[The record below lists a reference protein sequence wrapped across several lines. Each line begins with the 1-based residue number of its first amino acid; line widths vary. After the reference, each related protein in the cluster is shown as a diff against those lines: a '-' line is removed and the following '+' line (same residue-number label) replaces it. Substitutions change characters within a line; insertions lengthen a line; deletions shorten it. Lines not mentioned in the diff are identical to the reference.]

1 MCIKVVQLK
10 RLRLRRFTLVVAVC
24 SAIIVILMI
33 ATANTGI
40 RVRYA
45 DLNPSELTNA
55 DGRIVLHVSV
65 PIKRVTPEQVS
76 LTPAVS
82 VSVTTSGN
90 TIVITPNERLRYQ
103 TDYHVRI
110 HNVASQYGRQRSDI
124 EYHFSTP
131 AAKLYYLHRQYSGG
145 DESKANDQIIAATMQ
160 SEKTEVLFAAP
171 RILEFVAVRDEL
183 VVNTYRDSVSQL
195 QRVSLSNKRTQAMP
209 VAKPQLAA
217 KLQSLGDGRRVGYIT
232 GEHSDTKGGQLQLLD
247 VTNGSSRVV
256 KNVGAVT
263 DWRASPD
270 GRVIAVVTVK
280 GDLLLIDT
288 AGKKQPRPLG
298 SASELGDFSSDGR
311 MLSFLGS
318 AGGFVTYDLERNER
332 RAIFSDSSQTNSYV
346 VRLKLLG
353 KSTRLMQSMFIA
365 DRKPGSEVT
374 YNDGR
379 SAARLYRPDSAHDIT
394 GLSASLNG
402 QYIAVET
409 APQQNSSFDN
419 YPVNGRNV
427 STRTVLIDQNGTV
440 MRTIDGCDVVW
451 K

>member
-1 MCIKVVQLK
+1 MCIKAQLQQ
-10 RLRLRRFTLVVAVC
+10 LRLHRFTLVAAVC
-24 SAIIVILMI
+24 SAIIVILTI
-33 ATANTGI
+33 ATASTGV

-45 DLNPSELTNA
+45 DLNPAELTNA
-55 DGRIVLHVSV
+55 NGRIVLHTSV
-65 PIKRVTPEQVS
+65 PIKRVAPEQVS

-103 TDYHVRI
+103 TEYHVRVRDI
-110 HNVASQYGRQRSDI
+110 AGQYGRHHSNI

-145 DESKANDQIIAATMQ
+145 DENKANDQIIATTMR
-160 SEKTEVLFAAP
+160 SEKTEVLFEAP

-183 VVNTYRDSVSQL
+183 VVNTYRDGVSQL
-195 QRVSLSNKRTQAMP
+195 QRVSLSNKRTQAVP

-318 AGGFVTYDLERNER
+318 AGGFVAYNLERNER
-332 RAIFSDSSQTNSYV
+332 RAIFSDSTQANSYI

-353 KSTRLMQSMFIA
+353 KNTRLMQSMFIA

-419 YPVNGRNV
+419 YPVNGHNV

>member
-1 MCIKVVQLK
+1 M
-10 RLRLRRFTLVVAVC
+10 
-24 SAIIVILMI
+24 
-33 ATANTGI
+33 
-40 RVRYA
+40 RVRDIA
-45 DLNPSELTNA
+45 
-55 DGRIVLHVSV
+55 G
-65 PIKRVTPEQVS
+65 
-76 LTPAVS
+76 
-82 VSVTTSGN
+82 
-90 TIVITPNERLRYQ
+90 
-103 TDYHVRI
+103 
-110 HNVASQYGRQRSDI
+110 QYGRHHSNI

-131 AAKLYYLHRQYSGG
+131 PAKLYYLQRQYSGG
-145 DESKANDQIIAATMQ
+145 ESKANDQIIATTMQ
-160 SEKTEVLFAAP
+160 SNNTEVIFAAP

-183 VVNTYRDSVSQL
+183 VVNTYRDGVSQL
-195 QRVSLSNKRTQAMP
+195 QRVSLSNKRTQAVP

-247 VTNGSSRVV
+247 VTNGSSRVIES
-256 KNVGAVT
+256 VGAVT

-270 GRVIAVVTVK
+270 GRLAAVITVK

-318 AGGFVTYDLERNER
+318 AGGFVAYDLERNER
-332 RAIFSDSSQTNSYV
+332 RAIFSDSTQANSYI

-353 KSTRLMQSMFIA
+353 KNTRLMQSMFIA

-379 SAARLYRPDSAHDIT
+379 SVARLYRPDGAHDIT

-402 QYIAVET
+402 QYIAVEA

-419 YPVNGRNV
+419 YPVDGRNM

>member
-1 MCIKVVQLK
+1 MCIKVQLN
-10 RLRLRRFTLVVAVC
+10 RLCLRRFTLVAAVC
-24 SAIIVILMI
+24 SAIIVILTI
-33 ATANTGI
+33 ATANAGV

-45 DLNPSELTNA
+45 DLNPSKLTNA
-55 DGRIVLHVSV
+55 DGQIVLHMSV

-103 TDYHVRI
+103 TEYHVRVRDI
-110 HNVASQYGRQRSDI
+110 AGQYGRHHSNI

-131 AAKLYYLHRQYSGG
+131 PAKLYYLQRQYSGG
-145 DESKANDQIIAATMQ
+145 ESKANDQIIATTMQ
-160 SEKTEVLFAAP
+160 SNNTEVIFAAP

-183 VVNTYRDSVSQL
+183 VVNTYRDGVSQL
-195 QRVSLSNKRTQAMP
+195 QRVSLSNKRTQAVP

-247 VTNGSSRVV
+247 VTNGSSRVIES
-256 KNVGAVT
+256 VGAVT

-270 GRVIAVVTVK
+270 GRLAVVITVK

-311 MLSFLGS
+311 ILSFLGS
-318 AGGFVTYDLERNER
+318 AGGFIAYDLERNER
-332 RAIFSDSSQTNSYV
+332 RAIFSDSTQANSYI

-353 KSTRLMQSMFIA
+353 KNARLMQSMFIA

-379 SAARLYRPDSAHDIT
+379 SVARLYRPDGAHDIT
-394 GLSASLNG
+394 GLSASPNS
-402 QYIAVET
+402 QYTAVET

-419 YPVNGRNV
+419 YPVNGRNM
-427 STRTVLIDQNGTV
+427 STRTILIDQSGIV
-440 MRTIDGCDVVW
+440 MRTIDGCNVVW

>member
-1 MCIKVVQLK
+1 MCIKVQLN
-10 RLRLRRFTLVVAVC
+10 RLCLRRFTLVAAVC
-24 SAIIVILMI
+24 SAIIVILTI
-33 ATANTGI
+33 ATANAGV

-55 DGRIVLHVSV
+55 DGQIVLHMSV

-103 TDYHVRI
+103 TEYHVRVRDI
-110 HNVASQYGRQRSDI
+110 AGQYGRHHSNI

-131 AAKLYYLHRQYSGG
+131 PAKLYYLHRQYSGG
-145 DESKANDQIIAATMQ
+145 DENKANDQIIAATMQ

-195 QRVSLSNKRTQAMP
+195 QRVSLSNKRTQAVP

-270 GRVIAVVTVK
+270 GRLAAVVTVK

-353 KSTRLMQSMFIA
+353 KNTRLMQSMFIA

-419 YPVNGRNV
+419 YPVNGHNV

>member
-1 MCIKVVQLK
+1 
-10 RLRLRRFTLVVAVC
+10 
-24 SAIIVILMI
+24 MI

-318 AGGFVTYDLERNER
+318 AGGFMIYDLEKNER
-332 RAIFSDSSQTNSYV
+332 RAVFSDSVHANSYI

-353 KSTRLMQSMFIA
+353 KNTRLMQSMFIA

-379 SAARLYRPDSAHDIT
+379 SVARLYRPDGAHDIT
-394 GLSASLNG
+394 GLSASPNS
-402 QYIAVET
+402 QYTAVEI
-409 APQQNSSFDN
+409 ASQQNSSFDS
-419 YPVNGRNV
+419 YPVNGRNM
-427 STRTVLIDQNGTV
+427 STRTALIDQNGTIV
-440 MRTIDGCDVVW
+440 RTIDGCDIVW

>member
-247 VTNGSSRVV
+247 VASGSSRAIE
-256 KNVGAVT
+256 NVGAVT

-270 GRVIAVVTVK
+270 GRVVAVVTVK

-353 KSTRLMQSMFIA
+353 KNTRLMQSMFIA

>member
-1 MCIKVVQLK
+1 MCIKVQLN
-10 RLRLRRFTLVVAVC
+10 RLRLRRFTLVAAVC
-24 SAIIVILMI
+24 SAIIVILTI
-33 ATANTGI
+33 ATANAGV

-55 DGRIVLHVSV
+55 DGQIVLHMSV

-103 TDYHVRI
+103 TEYYVRVRDI
-110 HNVASQYGRQRSDI
+110 AGQYGRHHSNI

-131 AAKLYYLHRQYSGG
+131 PAKLYYLQRQYSGG
-145 DESKANDQIIAATMQ
+145 ESKANDQIIATTMQ
-160 SEKTEVLFAAP
+160 SNNTEVIFAAP

-183 VVNTYRDSVSQL
+183 VVNTYRDGVSQL
-195 QRVSLSNKRTQAMP
+195 QRVSLSNKRTQAVP

-247 VTNGSSRVV
+247 VTNGSSRVIES
-256 KNVGAVT
+256 VGAVT

-270 GRVIAVVTVK
+270 GRLAVVITVK

-311 MLSFLGS
+311 ILSFLGS
-318 AGGFVTYDLERNER
+318 AGGFIAYDLERNER
-332 RAIFSDSSQTNSYV
+332 RAIFSDSTQANSYI

-353 KSTRLMQSMFIA
+353 KNARLMQSMFIA

-379 SAARLYRPDSAHDIT
+379 SVARLYRPDGAHDIT
-394 GLSASLNG
+394 GLSASPNS
-402 QYIAVET
+402 QYTAVET

-419 YPVNGRNV
+419 YPVNGRNM
-427 STRTVLIDQNGTV
+427 STRTILIDQSGIV
-440 MRTIDGCDVVW
+440 MRTIDGCNVVW

>member
-1 MCIKVVQLK
+1 MCIKVQLN
-10 RLRLRRFTLVVAVC
+10 RLRLRRFTLVAAVC
-24 SAIIVILMI
+24 SAIIVILTI
-33 ATANTGI
+33 ATANTGV

-55 DGRIVLHVSV
+55 NGRIVLHASV
-65 PIKRVTPEQVS
+65 PIKRVTPEQIS

-103 TDYHVRI
+103 TEYHVRVRDI
-110 HNVASQYGRQRSDI
+110 AGQYGRHHSNI

-131 AAKLYYLHRQYSGG
+131 PAKLYYLQRQYSGG
-145 DESKANDQIIAATMQ
+145 ESKANDQIIATTMQ
-160 SEKTEVLFAAP
+160 SDNTEVIFAAP

-183 VVNTYRDSVSQL
+183 VVNTYRDGVSQL
-195 QRVSLSNKRTQAMP
+195 QRVSLSNKRTQAVP

-247 VTNGSSRVV
+247 VANGSLRVIEG
-256 KNVGAVT
+256 VGAVT

-270 GRVIAVVTVK
+270 GRLAAVITVK

-298 SASELGDFSSDGR
+298 SASELGDFSNDGR

-318 AGGFVTYDLERNER
+318 AGGFVAYDLERNER
-332 RAIFSDSSQTNSYV
+332 RAIFSDSTQANSYI

-353 KSTRLMQSMFIA
+353 KNTRLMQSMFIA

-379 SAARLYRPDSAHDIT
+379 STARLYRPDGAHDIT

-419 YPVNGRNV
+419 YPVNGRNM

>member
-1 MCIKVVQLK
+1 MCIKAQLN
-10 RLRLRRFTLVVAVC
+10 RLRLHRFTLVTAVC
-24 SAIIVILMI
+24 SAIVVILTI
-33 ATANTGI
+33 ATASTGV

-45 DLNPSELTNA
+45 DLNPAELTNA
-55 DGRIVLHVSV
+55 NGRIVLHTSV
-65 PIKRVTPEQVS
+65 PIKRVAPGQVS
-76 LTPAVS
+76 LTPAAS

-103 TDYHVRI
+103 TEYHVRVRDI
-110 HNVASQYGRQRSDI
+110 AGQYGRHHSNI

-131 AAKLYYLHRQYSGG
+131 PAKLYYLQRQYSGG
-145 DESKANDQIIAATMQ
+145 ESKANDQIIATTMQ
-160 SEKTEVLFAAP
+160 SNNTEVIFAAP

-183 VVNTYRDSVSQL
+183 VVNTYRDGVSQL
-195 QRVSLSNKRTQAMP
+195 QRVSLSNKRTQAVP

-247 VTNGSSRVV
+247 VTNGSSRVIES
-256 KNVGAVT
+256 VGAVT

-270 GRVIAVVTVK
+270 GRLAVVITVK

-311 MLSFLGS
+311 ILSFLGS
-318 AGGFVTYDLERNER
+318 AGGFIAYDLERNER
-332 RAIFSDSSQTNSYV
+332 RAIFSDSTQANSYI

-353 KSTRLMQSMFIA
+353 KNARLMQSMFIA

-379 SAARLYRPDSAHDIT
+379 SVARLYRPDGAHDIT
-394 GLSASLNG
+394 GLSASPNS
-402 QYIAVET
+402 QYTAVET

-419 YPVNGRNV
+419 YPVNGRNM
-427 STRTVLIDQNGTV
+427 STRTILIDQSGIV
-440 MRTIDGCDVVW
+440 MRTIDGCNVVW

>member
-1 MCIKVVQLK
+1 MCIKVQLN
-10 RLRLRRFTLVVAVC
+10 RLRLRRFTLVAAVC
-24 SAIIVILMI
+24 SAIIVILTI
-33 ATANTGI
+33 ATANTGV

-45 DLNPSELTNA
+45 DLNLAELTNA
-55 DGRIVLHVSV
+55 NGRIVLHTSV
-65 PIKRVTPEQVS
+65 PIKRVAPEQVS

-82 VSVTTSGN
+82 ISVTTNGN
-90 TIVITPNERLRYQ
+90 TIIITPNERLRYQ

-110 HNVASQYGRQRSDI
+110 HNVESQYGRQRSNI

-131 AAKLYYLHRQYSGG
+131 PAKLYYLQRQYSGG
-145 DESKANDQIIAATMQ
+145 DESKANDQIIATTMQ
-160 SEKTEVLFAAP
+160 SNNTEVIFAAP

-195 QRVSLSNKRTQAMP
+195 QRVSLSNKRTQAVP

-318 AGGFVTYDLERNER
+318 AGGFVAYDLERNER
-332 RAIFSDSSQTNSYV
+332 RAIFSDSTQANSYI

-353 KSTRLMQSMFIA
+353 KNVRLMQSMFIA

-379 SAARLYRPDSAHDIT
+379 SVARLYRPDGAHDIT

-419 YPVNGRNV
+419 YPVNGRNM

>member
-1 MCIKVVQLK
+1 MCIKVQLK
-10 RLRLRRFTLVVAVC
+10 RLCLRRFTLVAAVC
-24 SAIIVILMI
+24 SAIIVILTI
-33 ATANTGI
+33 ATANAGV

-55 DGRIVLHVSV
+55 NGRIVLHVSV

-76 LTPAVS
+76 LAPAVS
-82 VSVTTSGN
+82 VLVTTSGN

-103 TDYHVRI
+103 TEYHVRVRDI
-110 HNVASQYGRQRSDI
+110 AGQYGRHHSNI

-131 AAKLYYLHRQYSGG
+131 PAKLYYLQRQYSGG
-145 DESKANDQIIAATMQ
+145 ESKANDQIIATTMQ
-160 SEKTEVLFAAP
+160 SNKTEVLFAAP

-183 VVNTYRDSVSQL
+183 VVNTYHDGVSQL
-195 QRVSLSNKRTQAMP
+195 QRVSLSNKRTQAVP
-209 VAKPQLAA
+209 IAKPQLAA

-247 VTNGSSRVV
+247 VANGSLRVIEG
-256 KNVGAVT
+256 VGAVT

-270 GRVIAVVTVK
+270 GRLAAVITAK
-280 GDLLLIDT
+280 SDLLLIDT
-288 AGKKQPRPLG
+288 VGKKQPRPLG

-318 AGGFVTYDLERNER
+318 AGGFVAYNLERNER
-332 RAIFSDSSQTNSYV
+332 RAIFSDSTQANSYI

-353 KSTRLMQSMFIA
+353 KNVRLMQSMSIA
-365 DRKPGSEVT
+365 DRKLGSEVT

-379 SAARLYRPDSAHDIT
+379 SITRLYRPDGAHDIT
-394 GLSASLNG
+394 GLSASPNS
-402 QYIAVET
+402 QYTAVET

-419 YPVNGRNV
+419 YPVNGHNV

>member
-1 MCIKVVQLK
+1 MCIKVQLN
-10 RLRLRRFTLVVAVC
+10 RLCLRRFTLVAAVC
-24 SAIIVILMI
+24 SAIIVILTI
-33 ATANTGI
+33 ATANAGV

-55 DGRIVLHVSV
+55 DGQIVLHMSV

-103 TDYHVRI
+103 TEYHVRVRDI
-110 HNVASQYGRQRSDI
+110 AGQYGRQSSNI

-131 AAKLYYLHRQYSGG
+131 PAKLYYLQRQYSGG
-145 DESKANDQIIAATMQ
+145 DESKANDQIIATTMQ
-160 SEKTEVLFAAP
+160 SNNTEVIFAAP

-195 QRVSLSNKRTQAMP
+195 QRVSLSNKRTQAVP
-209 VAKPQLAA
+209 VAEPQLAA

-270 GRVIAVVTVK
+270 GRVIAAVTVK

-318 AGGFVTYDLERNER
+318 AGGFVAYDLERNEC
-332 RAIFSDSSQTNSYV
+332 RAIFSDSTQANSYI

-353 KSTRLMQSMFIA
+353 KNTRLMQSMFTA

-379 SAARLYRPDSAHDIT
+379 SVARLYRPDGAHDIT

-419 YPVNGRNV
+419 YPVNGRNM

>member
-1 MCIKVVQLK
+1 MCIKVQLN
-10 RLRLRRFTLVVAVC
+10 RLRLHRFTLVAAIC
-24 SAIIVILMI
+24 SAIIVILTI
-33 ATANTGI
+33 VTANAGV

-45 DLNPSELTNA
+45 NLNLSELTNA
-55 DGRIVLHVSV
+55 DGRIVLHMSV
-65 PIKRVTPEQVS
+65 PVKRVTPEQVS

-103 TDYHVRI
+103 TEYHVRVRDI
-110 HNVASQYGRQRSDI
+110 AGQYGRQSSNI

-131 AAKLYYLHRQYSGG
+131 PAKLYYLQRQYSGG
-145 DESKANDQIIAATMQ
+145 DESKADDQIIATTMQ
-160 SEKTEVLFAAP
+160 SNKTEVLFAAP

-183 VVNTYRDSVSQL
+183 VINTYRDGVSQL
-195 QRVSLSNKRTQAMP
+195 QRVSLSNKRTQAVP

-256 KNVGAVT
+256 KDVGAVT

-270 GRVIAVVTVK
+270 GRLAVVITVK

-311 MLSFLGS
+311 ILSFLGS
-318 AGGFVTYDLERNER
+318 AGGFIAYDLERNER
-332 RAIFSDSSQTNSYV
+332 RAIFSDSTQANSYI

-353 KSTRLMQSMFIA
+353 KNVRLMQSMSIA
-365 DRKPGSEVT
+365 DRKPGNEVT
-374 YNDGR
+374 YNNGR
-379 SAARLYRPDSAHDIT
+379 SITRLYRPDSAHDIT
-394 GLSASLNG
+394 GLSASPNS
-402 QYIAVET
+402 QYAAVET
-409 APQQNSSFDN
+409 ASQQNSSFDN
-419 YPVNGRNV
+419 YPVNGRNM
-427 STRTVLIDQNGTV
+427 STRTVLIDRSGTTL
-440 MRTIDGCDVVW
+440 RTIDGCDVVW

>member
-1 MCIKVVQLK
+1 MCIKVQLK
-10 RLRLRRFTLVVAVC
+10 RLCLRRFTLVAAVC
-24 SAIIVILMI
+24 SAIIVILTI
-33 ATANTGI
+33 ATANAGV

-55 DGRIVLHVSV
+55 NGRIVLHVSV

-76 LTPAVS
+76 LAPAVS
-82 VSVTTSGN
+82 VLVTTSGN

-103 TDYHVRI
+103 TEYHVRVRDI
-110 HNVASQYGRQRSDI
+110 AGQYGRHHSNI

-131 AAKLYYLHRQYSGG
+131 PAKLYYLQRQYSGG
-145 DESKANDQIIAATMQ
+145 ESKANDQIIATTMQ
-160 SEKTEVLFAAP
+160 SNKTEVLFAAP

-183 VVNTYRDSVSQL
+183 VVNTYRDGVSQL
-195 QRVSLSNKRTQAMP
+195 QRVSLSNKRTQAVP
-209 VAKPQLAA
+209 IAKPQLAA

-247 VTNGSSRVV
+247 VANGSLRVIEG
-256 KNVGAVT
+256 VGAVT

-270 GRVIAVVTVK
+270 GRLAAVITAK
-280 GDLLLIDT
+280 SDLLLIDT
-288 AGKKQPRPLG
+288 VGKKQPRPLG

-318 AGGFVTYDLERNER
+318 AGGFVAYNLERNER
-332 RAIFSDSSQTNSYV
+332 RAIFSDSTQANSYI

-353 KSTRLMQSMFIA
+353 KNVRLMQSMSIA
-365 DRKPGSEVT
+365 DRKLGSEVT

-379 SAARLYRPDSAHDIT
+379 SITRLYRPDGAHDIT
-394 GLSASLNG
+394 GLSASPNS
-402 QYIAVET
+402 QYTAVET

-419 YPVNGRNV
+419 YPVNGRNM
-427 STRTVLIDQNGTV
+427 STRTILIDQNGTV

>member
-1 MCIKVVQLK
+1 MCIKVQLN
-10 RLRLRRFTLVVAVC
+10 RLRLRRFTLVAAVC
-24 SAIIVILMI
+24 SAIIVILTI
-33 ATANTGI
+33 ATANAGV

-55 DGRIVLHVSV
+55 DGQIVLHMSV

-103 TDYHVRI
+103 TEYHVRVRDI
-110 HNVASQYGRQRSDI
+110 AGQYGRHHSNI

-131 AAKLYYLHRQYSGG
+131 PAKLYYLQRQYSGG
-145 DESKANDQIIAATMQ
+145 ESKANDQIIATTMQ
-160 SEKTEVLFAAP
+160 SNNTEVIFAAP

-183 VVNTYRDSVSQL
+183 VVNTYRDGVSQL
-195 QRVSLSNKRTQAMP
+195 QRVSLSNKRTQAVP

-247 VTNGSSRVV
+247 VTNGSSRVIES
-256 KNVGAVT
+256 VGAVT

-270 GRVIAVVTVK
+270 GRLAVVITVK

-311 MLSFLGS
+311 ILSFLGS
-318 AGGFVTYDLERNER
+318 AGGFIAYDLERNER
-332 RAIFSDSSQTNSYV
+332 RAIFSDSTQANSYI

-353 KSTRLMQSMFIA
+353 KNARLMQSMFIA

-379 SAARLYRPDSAHDIT
+379 SVARLYRPDGAHDIT
-394 GLSASLNG
+394 GLSASPNS
-402 QYIAVET
+402 QYTAVET

-419 YPVNGRNV
+419 YPVNGRNM
-427 STRTVLIDQNGTV
+427 STRTILIDQSGIV
-440 MRTIDGCDVVW
+440 MRTIDGCNVVW

>member
-1 MCIKVVQLK
+1 MCIKVQLN
-10 RLRLRRFTLVVAVC
+10 RLCLRRFTLVAAVC
-24 SAIIVILMI
+24 SAIIVILTI
-33 ATANTGI
+33 ATANAGV

-55 DGRIVLHVSV
+55 DGQIVLHMSV

-103 TDYHVRI
+103 TEYHVRVRDI
-110 HNVASQYGRQRSDI
+110 AGQYGRQSSNI

-131 AAKLYYLHRQYSGG
+131 PTKLYYLQRQYSGG
-145 DESKANDQIIAATMQ
+145 DESKADDQIIATTMQ
-160 SEKTEVLFAAP
+160 SNKTEVLFAAP

-183 VVNTYRDSVSQL
+183 VINTYRDGVSQL
-195 QRVSLSNKRTQAMP
+195 QRVSLSNKRTQAVP

-232 GEHSDTKGGQLQLLD
+232 EEYSDTKGGQLQLLD

-256 KNVGAVT
+256 KDVGAVT

-270 GRVIAVVTVK
+270 GRLAAVITVK

-298 SASELGDFSSDGR
+298 SASELGDFSNDGR

-318 AGGFVTYDLERNER
+318 AGGFVAYDLERNER
-332 RAIFSDSSQTNSYV
+332 RAIFSDSTQANSYI

-353 KSTRLMQSMFIA
+353 KNTRLMQSMFIA

-379 SAARLYRPDSAHDIT
+379 STARLYRPDGAHDIT

-419 YPVNGRNV
+419 YPVNGRNM
-427 STRTVLIDQNGTV
+427 STRTALIDQNGTIV
-440 MRTIDGCDVVW
+440 RTIDGCDIVW

>member
-1 MCIKVVQLK
+1 MCIKVQLN
-10 RLRLRRFTLVVAVC
+10 RLRLRRFTLVAAVC
-24 SAIIVILMI
+24 SAIIVILTI
-33 ATANTGI
+33 ATANTGV

-55 DGRIVLHVSV
+55 NGRIVLHASV
-65 PIKRVTPEQVS
+65 PIKRVTPEQIS

-103 TDYHVRI
+103 TEYHVRVRDI
-110 HNVASQYGRQRSDI
+110 AGQYGRHHSNI

-131 AAKLYYLHRQYSGG
+131 PAKLYYLQRQYSGG
-145 DESKANDQIIAATMQ
+145 ESKANDQIIATTMQ
-160 SEKTEVLFAAP
+160 SDNTEVIFAAP

-183 VVNTYRDSVSQL
+183 VVNTYRDGVSQL
-195 QRVSLSNKRTQAMP
+195 QRVSLSNKRTQAVP

-247 VTNGSSRVV
+247 VANGSLRVIEG
-256 KNVGAVT
+256 VGAVT

-270 GRVIAVVTVK
+270 GRLAAVITVK

-298 SASELGDFSSDGR
+298 SASELGDFSNDGR

-318 AGGFVTYDLERNER
+318 AGGFVAYDLERN
-332 RAIFSDSSQTNSYV
+332 DSTQANSYI

-353 KSTRLMQSMFIA
+353 KNTRLMQSMFIA

-379 SAARLYRPDSAHDIT
+379 STARLYRPDGAHDIT

-419 YPVNGRNV
+419 YPVNGRNM

>member
-1 MCIKVVQLK
+1 MCIKVQLK
-10 RLRLRRFTLVVAVC
+10 RLRLRRFTLVAAVC
-24 SAIIVILMI
+24 SAIIIILTI
-33 ATANTGI
+33 ATANAGV

-55 DGRIVLHVSV
+55 NGRIVLHVSV

-90 TIVITPNERLRYQ
+90 TIVVTPNERLRYQ
-103 TDYHVRI
+103 TEYRVRVRDI
-110 HNVASQYGRQRSDI
+110 AGQYGRQRSNI

-145 DESKANDQIIAATMQ
+145 DENKANDQIIAATMQ

-183 VVNTYRDSVSQL
+183 VINTYRDGVSQL
-195 QRVSLSNKRTQAMP
+195 QRVSLSNKRTQAVP

-270 GRVIAVVTVK
+270 GRLAAVVTVK

-353 KSTRLMQSMFIA
+353 KNTRLMQSMFIA

-379 SAARLYRPDSAHDIT
+379 SAARLYRPDSAHGIT

-419 YPVNGRNV
+419 YPVNGHNV

>member
-1 MCIKVVQLK
+1 MCIKVQLN
-10 RLRLRRFTLVVAVC
+10 RLRLRRFTLVAAVC
-24 SAIIVILMI
+24 SAIIVILTI
-33 ATANTGI
+33 ATANTGV

-55 DGRIVLHVSV
+55 NGRIVLHVSV

-90 TIVITPNERLRYQ
+90 TIVVTPNERLRYQ
-103 TDYHVRI
+103 TEYRVRVRDI
-110 HNVASQYGRQRSDI
+110 AGQYGRQRSNI

-145 DESKANDQIIAATMQ
+145 DENKANDQIIATTMQ
-160 SEKTEVLFAAP
+160 SNKTEVLFAAP

-183 VVNTYRDSVSQL
+183 VVNTYHDGVSQL
-195 QRVSLSNKRTQAMP
+195 QRVSLSNKRTQAVP

-247 VTNGSSRVV
+247 VANGSLRVIEG
-256 KNVGAVT
+256 VGAVT

-270 GRVIAVVTVK
+270 GRLAAVITVK

-318 AGGFVTYDLERNER
+318 AGGFVAYDLERNER
-332 RAIFSDSSQTNSYV
+332 RAIFSDSTQANSYI

-353 KSTRLMQSMFIA
+353 KNTRLMQSMFIA

-379 SAARLYRPDSAHDIT
+379 SVARLYRPDGAHDIT

-402 QYIAVET
+402 QYIAVEA

-419 YPVNGRNV
+419 YPVDGRNM

>member
-1 MCIKVVQLK
+1 MCIKVQLN
-10 RLRLRRFTLVVAVC
+10 RLRLRRFTLVAAVC
-24 SAIIVILMI
+24 SAIIVILTI
-33 ATANTGI
+33 ATANTGV

-55 DGRIVLHVSV
+55 NGRIVLHVSV
-65 PIKRVTPEQVS
+65 PVKRVMPEQVS

-90 TIVITPNERLRYQ
+90 TIVVTPNERLRYQ
-103 TDYHVRI
+103 TEYRVRVRDI
-110 HNVASQYGRQRSDI
+110 AGQYGRQRSNI

-145 DESKANDQIIAATMQ
+145 DENKANDQIIATTMQ
-160 SEKTEVLFAAP
+160 SNNTEVIFAAP

-183 VVNTYRDSVSQL
+183 VVNTYRDGVSQL
-195 QRVSLSNKRTQAMP
+195 QRVSLSNKRTQAVP

-247 VTNGSSRVV
+247 VTNGSSRAIE
-256 KNVGAVT
+256 NVGAVT

-270 GRVIAVVTVK
+270 GRLAVVITVK

-311 MLSFLGS
+311 ILSFLGS
-318 AGGFVTYDLERNER
+318 AGGFIAYDLERNER
-332 RAIFSDSSQTNSYV
+332 RAIFSDSTQANSYI

-353 KSTRLMQSMFIA
+353 KNARLMQSMFIA

-379 SAARLYRPDSAHDIT
+379 SVARLYRPDGAHDIT
-394 GLSASLNG
+394 GLSASPNS
-402 QYIAVET
+402 QYTAVET

-419 YPVNGRNV
+419 YPVNGRNM
-427 STRTVLIDQNGTV
+427 STRTILIDQSGIV
-440 MRTIDGCDVVW
+440 MRTIDGCNVVW

>member
-1 MCIKVVQLK
+1 MCIKVQLN
-10 RLRLRRFTLVVAVC
+10 RLCLRRFTLVAAVC
-24 SAIIVILMI
+24 SAIIVIITI
-33 ATANTGI
+33 ATANAGV

-55 DGRIVLHVSV
+55 DGQIVLHMSV

-103 TDYHVRI
+103 TEYHVRVRDI
-110 HNVASQYGRQRSDI
+110 AGQYGRHHSNI

-131 AAKLYYLHRQYSGG
+131 PAKLYYLQRQYSGG
-145 DESKANDQIIAATMQ
+145 ESKANDQIIATTMQ
-160 SEKTEVLFAAP
+160 SNNTEVIFAAP

-183 VVNTYRDSVSQL
+183 VVNTYRDGVSQL
-195 QRVSLSNKRTQAMP
+195 QRVSLSNKRTQAVP

-247 VTNGSSRVV
+247 VTNGSSRVIES
-256 KNVGAVT
+256 VGAVT

-270 GRVIAVVTVK
+270 GRLAVVITVK

-311 MLSFLGS
+311 ILSFLGS
-318 AGGFVTYDLERNER
+318 AGGFIAYDLERNER
-332 RAIFSDSSQTNSYV
+332 RAIFSDSTQANSYI

-353 KSTRLMQSMFIA
+353 KNARLMQSMFIA

-379 SAARLYRPDSAHDIT
+379 SVARLYRPDGAHDIT
-394 GLSASLNG
+394 GLSASPNS
-402 QYIAVET
+402 QYTAVET

-419 YPVNGRNV
+419 YPVNGRNM
-427 STRTVLIDQNGTV
+427 STRTILIDQSGIV
-440 MRTIDGCDVVW
+440 MRTIDGCNVVW

>member
-1 MCIKVVQLK
+1 MCIKVQLN
-10 RLRLRRFTLVVAVC
+10 RLRLRRFTLVAAVC
-24 SAIIVILMI
+24 SAIIVILTI
-33 ATANTGI
+33 ATANTGV

-90 TIVITPNERLRYQ
+90 TIVVTPNERLRYQ
-103 TDYHVRI
+103 TEYRVRVRDI
-110 HNVASQYGRQRSDI
+110 AGQYGRQRSNI

-145 DESKANDQIIAATMQ
+145 DENKANDQIIATTMQ
-160 SEKTEVLFAAP
+160 SNKTEVLFAAP

-183 VVNTYRDSVSQL
+183 VVNTYHDGVSQL
-195 QRVSLSNKRTQAMP
+195 QRVSLSNKRTQAVP

-247 VTNGSSRVV
+247 VANGSLRVIEG
-256 KNVGAVT
+256 VGAVT

-270 GRVIAVVTVK
+270 GRLAAVITVK

-318 AGGFVTYDLERNER
+318 AGGFVAYDLERNER
-332 RAIFSDSSQTNSYV
+332 RAIFSDSTQANSYI

-353 KSTRLMQSMFIA
+353 KNTRLMQSMFIA

-379 SAARLYRPDSAHDIT
+379 SVARLYRPDGAHDIT

-402 QYIAVET
+402 QYIAVEA

-419 YPVNGRNV
+419 YPVDGRNM

>member
-1 MCIKVVQLK
+1 MCIKVQLK
-10 RLRLRRFTLVVAVC
+10 RLCLRRFTLVAAVC
-24 SAIIVILMI
+24 SAIIVILTI
-33 ATANTGI
+33 ATADTGV

-55 DGRIVLHVSV
+55 NGRIVLHVSV

-90 TIVITPNERLRYQ
+90 TIVVTPNERLRYQ
-103 TDYHVRI
+103 TEYRVRVRDI
-110 HNVASQYGRQRSDI
+110 AGQYGRQRSNI

-145 DESKANDQIIAATMQ
+145 DENKANDQIIAATMQ

-183 VVNTYRDSVSQL
+183 VINTYRDGVSQL
-195 QRVSLSNKRTQAMP
+195 QRVSLSNKRTQAVP

-232 GEHSDTKGGQLQLLD
+232 GEYSDTKGGQLQLLD

-256 KNVGAVT
+256 KDVGAVT

-270 GRVIAVVTVK
+270 GRVIAAVTVK

-318 AGGFVTYDLERNER
+318 AGGFVAYDLERNER
-332 RAIFSDSSQTNSYV
+332 RAIFSDSTQANSYI

-353 KSTRLMQSMFIA
+353 KNTRLMQSMFIA

-379 SAARLYRPDSAHDIT
+379 SVARLYRPDGAHDIT

-409 APQQNSSFDN
+409 APQQNSSFDS
-419 YPVNGRNV
+419 YPVNGRNM
-427 STRTVLIDQNGTV
+427 STRTTLIDQNGTV
-440 MRTIDGCDVVW
+440 VRTIDGCDVVW

>member
-1 MCIKVVQLK
+1 MCIKVQLN
-10 RLRLRRFTLVVAVC
+10 RLCLRRFTLVAAVC
-24 SAIIVILMI
+24 SAIIVILTI
-33 ATANTGI
+33 ATANAGV

-55 DGRIVLHVSV
+55 NGRIVLHVSV

-103 TDYHVRI
+103 TEYHVRVRDI
-110 HNVASQYGRQRSDI
+110 AGQYGWQHSNI

-131 AAKLYYLHRQYSGG
+131 PAKLYYLQRQYSGG
-145 DESKANDQIIAATMQ
+145 DESKADDQIIATTMQ
-160 SEKTEVLFAAP
+160 SNKTEVLFAAP

-183 VVNTYRDSVSQL
+183 VINTYRDGVSQL
-195 QRVSLSNKRTQAMP
+195 QRVSLSNKRTQAVP

-270 GRVIAVVTVK
+270 GRLAAVVTVK

-353 KSTRLMQSMFIA
+353 KNTRLMQSMFIA

-419 YPVNGRNV
+419 YPVNGHNV

>member
-1 MCIKVVQLK
+1 MCIKVQLN
-10 RLRLRRFTLVVAVC
+10 RLCLRRFTLVAAVC
-24 SAIIVILMI
+24 SAIIVILTI
-33 ATANTGI
+33 ATANAGV

-55 DGRIVLHVSV
+55 DGQIVLHMSV

-103 TDYHVRI
+103 TEYHVRVRDI
-110 HNVASQYGRQRSDI
+110 AGQYGRHHSNI

-131 AAKLYYLHRQYSGG
+131 PAKLYYLQRQYSGG
-145 DESKANDQIIAATMQ
+145 ESKANDQIIATTMQ
-160 SEKTEVLFAAP
+160 SNNTEVIFAAP

-183 VVNTYRDSVSQL
+183 VVNTYRDGVSQL
-195 QRVSLSNKRTQAMP
+195 QRVSLSNKRTQAVP

-270 GRVIAVVTVK
+270 GRLAVVITVK

-311 MLSFLGS
+311 ILSFLGS
-318 AGGFVTYDLERNER
+318 AGGFIAYDLERNER
-332 RAIFSDSSQTNSYV
+332 RAIFSDSTQANSYI

-353 KSTRLMQSMFIA
+353 KNARLMQSMFIA

-379 SAARLYRPDSAHDIT
+379 SVARLYRPDGAHDIT
-394 GLSASLNG
+394 GLSASPNS
-402 QYIAVET
+402 QYTAVET

-419 YPVNGRNV
+419 YPVNGRNM
-427 STRTVLIDQNGTV
+427 STRTILIDQSGIV
-440 MRTIDGCDVVW
+440 MRTIDGCNVVW

>member
-1 MCIKVVQLK
+1 MCIKVQLN
-10 RLRLRRFTLVVAVC
+10 RLRLRRFTLVAAVC
-24 SAIIVILMI
+24 SAIIVILTI
-33 ATANTGI
+33 ATANTGV

-55 DGRIVLHVSV
+55 NGRIVLHVSV

-90 TIVITPNERLRYQ
+90 TIVVTPNERLRYQ
-103 TDYHVRI
+103 TEYRVRVRDI
-110 HNVASQYGRQRSDI
+110 AGQYGRQRSNI

-145 DESKANDQIIAATMQ
+145 DENKANDQIIAATMQ

-183 VVNTYRDSVSQL
+183 VINTYRDGVSQL
-195 QRVSLSNKRTQAMP
+195 QRVSLSNKRTQAVP

-263 DWRASPD
+263 DWSTSPD
-270 GRVIAVVTVK
+270 GSLIAVVTGK

-298 SASELGDFSSDGR
+298 NASELGDFSSDGR

-318 AGGFVTYDLERNER
+318 AGGFVAYDLERNER
-332 RAIFSDSSQTNSYV
+332 RAIFSDSTQANSYI

-353 KSTRLMQSMFIA
+353 KNARLMQSMFIA

-379 SAARLYRPDSAHDIT
+379 SVARLYRPDGAHDIT
-394 GLSASLNG
+394 GLSASPNG

-409 APQQNSSFDN
+409 ASQQNSSFDN
-419 YPVNGRNV
+419 YPVNGRNM
-427 STRTVLIDQNGTV
+427 STRTVLIDQSGTV
-440 MRTIDGCDVVW
+440 MRTIDGCNVVW

>member
-1 MCIKVVQLK
+1 MCIKVQLN
-10 RLRLRRFTLVVAVC
+10 RLRLRRFTLVAAVC
-24 SAIIVILMI
+24 SAIIVILTI
-33 ATANTGI
+33 ATANTGV

-55 DGRIVLHVSV
+55 NGRIVLHVSV

-103 TDYHVRI
+103 TEYHVRVRDI
-110 HNVASQYGRQRSDI
+110 AGQYGWQHSNI

-131 AAKLYYLHRQYSGG
+131 PAKLYYLQRQYSGG
-145 DESKANDQIIAATMQ
+145 DESKADDQIIATTMQ
-160 SEKTEVLFAAP
+160 SNKTEVLFAAP

-183 VVNTYRDSVSQL
+183 VINTYRDGVSQL
-195 QRVSLSNKRTQAMP
+195 QRVSLSNKRTQAVP

-247 VTNGSSRVV
+247 VTNGSSRVIE
-256 KNVGAVT
+256 NVGAVT

-270 GRVIAVVTVK
+270 GRVIAAVTVK
-280 GDLLLIDT
+280 GVLLLIDT

-311 MLSFLGS
+311 KLSFLGS
-318 AGGFVTYDLERNER
+318 AGGFMIYDLEKNER
-332 RAIFSDSSQTNSYV
+332 RAVFSDSVHANSYI

-353 KSTRLMQSMFIA
+353 KNTRLMQSMFIT

-379 SAARLYRPDSAHDIT
+379 SVARLYRPDGAHDIT
-394 GLSASLNG
+394 GLSASPNS
-402 QYIAVET
+402 QYTAVEI
-409 APQQNSSFDN
+409 ASQQNSSFDS
-419 YPVNGRNV
+419 YPVNGRNM
-427 STRTVLIDQNGTV
+427 STRTALIDQNGTIV
-440 MRTIDGCDVVW
+440 RTIDGCDIVW

>member
-1 MCIKVVQLK
+1 MCIKVQLK
-10 RLRLRRFTLVVAVC
+10 RLCLRRFTLVAAVC
-24 SAIIVILMI
+24 SAIIVILTI
-33 ATANTGI
+33 ATADTGV

-55 DGRIVLHVSV
+55 NGRIVLHVSV

-90 TIVITPNERLRYQ
+90 TIVVTPNERLRYQ
-103 TDYHVRI
+103 TEYRVRVRDI
-110 HNVASQYGRQRSDI
+110 AGQYGRHHSNI

-145 DESKANDQIIAATMQ
+145 DENKANDQIIAATMQ

-183 VVNTYRDSVSQL
+183 VINTYRDGVSQL
-195 QRVSLSNKRTQAMP
+195 QRVSLSNKRTQAVP

-232 GEHSDTKGGQLQLLD
+232 GEYSDTKGGQLQLLD

-256 KNVGAVT
+256 KDVGAVT

-270 GRVIAVVTVK
+270 GRVIAAVTVK

-318 AGGFVTYDLERNER
+318 AGGFVAYDLERNER
-332 RAIFSDSSQTNSYV
+332 RAIFSDSTQANSYI

-353 KSTRLMQSMFIA
+353 KNTRLMQSMFIA

-379 SAARLYRPDSAHDIT
+379 SVARLYRPDGAHDIT

-409 APQQNSSFDN
+409 APQQNSSFDS
-419 YPVNGRNV
+419 YPVNGRNM
-427 STRTVLIDQNGTV
+427 STRTTLIDQNGTV
-440 MRTIDGCDVVW
+440 VRTIDGCDVVW

>member
-1 MCIKVVQLK
+1 M
-10 RLRLRRFTLVVAVC
+10 
-24 SAIIVILMI
+24 
-33 ATANTGI
+33 
-40 RVRYA
+40 
-45 DLNPSELTNA
+45 
-55 DGRIVLHVSV
+55 
-65 PIKRVTPEQVS
+65 
-76 LTPAVS
+76 
-82 VSVTTSGN
+82 
-90 TIVITPNERLRYQ
+90 
-103 TDYHVRI
+103 RI
-110 HNVASQYGRQRSDI
+110 HNVASQYGRQRSNI
-124 EYHFSTP
+124 EYHFFTP

-145 DESKANDQIIAATMQ
+145 DENKANDQIIAATMQ

-183 VVNTYRDSVSQL
+183 VVNTYRDGVSQL
-195 QRVSLSNKRTQAMP
+195 QRVNVNDKRTQM
-209 VAKPQLAA
+209 VSVEKLQLVA
-217 KLQSLGDGRRVGYIT
+217 KLQPLGDGRRVGYIT

-247 VTNGSSRVV
+247 VTSGSSRVIE
-256 KNVGAVT
+256 NVGAVT

-318 AGGFVTYDLERNER
+318 AGGFVAYDLERNER
-332 RAIFSDSSQTNSYV
+332 RAIFSDSTQANSYI

-353 KSTRLMQSMFIA
+353 KNTRLMQSMFIA

-379 SAARLYRPDSAHDIT
+379 SVARLYRPDGAHDIT
-394 GLSASLNG
+394 GLSASPNS
-402 QYIAVET
+402 QYAAVEI
-409 APQQNSSFDN
+409 APQQGSSFDN
-419 YPVNGRNV
+419 YPVNGRNM
-427 STRTVLIDQNGTV
+427 STRTTLIDQNGTV
-440 MRTIDGCDVVW
+440 VRTIDGCDVVW

>member
-1 MCIKVVQLK
+1 MCIKVQLK
-10 RLRLRRFTLVVAVC
+10 RLCLRRFTLVAAVC
-24 SAIIVILMI
+24 SAIIVILTI
-33 ATANTGI
+33 ATANAGV

-55 DGRIVLHVSV
+55 NGRIVLHVSV

-76 LTPAVS
+76 LAPAVS
-82 VSVTTSGN
+82 VLVTTSGN

-103 TDYHVRI
+103 TEYHVRVRDI
-110 HNVASQYGRQRSDI
+110 AGQYGRHHSNI

-131 AAKLYYLHRQYSGG
+131 PAKLYYLQRQYSGG
-145 DESKANDQIIAATMQ
+145 ESKANDQIIATTMQ
-160 SEKTEVLFAAP
+160 SNKTEVLFAAP

-183 VVNTYRDSVSQL
+183 VVNTYHDGVSQL
-195 QRVSLSNKRTQAMP
+195 QRVSLSNKRTQAVP
-209 VAKPQLAA
+209 IAKPQLAA

-247 VTNGSSRVV
+247 VANGSLRVIEG
-256 KNVGAVT
+256 VGAVT

-270 GRVIAVVTVK
+270 GRLAAVITAK
-280 GDLLLIDT
+280 SDLLLIDT
-288 AGKKQPRPLG
+288 VGKKQPRPLG

-318 AGGFVTYDLERNER
+318 AGGFVAYNLERNER
-332 RAIFSDSSQTNSYV
+332 RAIFSDSTQANSYI

-353 KSTRLMQSMFIA
+353 KNVRLMQSMSIA
-365 DRKPGSEVT
+365 DRKLGSEVT

-379 SAARLYRPDSAHDIT
+379 SITRLYRPDGAHDIT
-394 GLSASLNG
+394 GLSASPNS
-402 QYIAVET
+402 QYTAVET

-419 YPVNGRNV
+419 YPVNGRNM
-427 STRTVLIDQNGTV
+427 STRTILIDQNGTV

>member
-1 MCIKVVQLK
+1 MCIKVQLN
-10 RLRLRRFTLVVAVC
+10 RLRLRRFTLVAAVC
-24 SAIIVILMI
+24 SAIIVILTI
-33 ATANTGI
+33 ATANTGV

-45 DLNPSELTNA
+45 DLNPAELTNA
-55 DGRIVLHVSV
+55 NGRIVLHVSV

-103 TDYHVRI
+103 TEYYVRVRDI
-110 HNVASQYGRQRSDI
+110 AGQYGRQHSNI

-131 AAKLYYLHRQYSGG
+131 PAKLYYLQRQYSGG
-145 DESKANDQIIAATMQ
+145 ESKANDQIIATTMH
-160 SEKTEVLFAAP
+160 SNNTEVIFAAP

-183 VVNTYRDSVSQL
+183 VVNTYRDGVSQL
-195 QRVSLSNKRTQAMP
+195 QRVSLSNKRTQAVP

-270 GRVIAVVTVK
+270 GRLAAVITVK

-298 SASELGDFSSDGR
+298 SASELGDFSNDGR

-318 AGGFVTYDLERNER
+318 AGGFVAYNLERNER
-332 RAIFSDSSQTNSYV
+332 RAIFSDSTQANSYI

-353 KSTRLMQSMFIA
+353 KNVRLMQSMSIA
-365 DRKPGSEVT
+365 DRKLGSEVT

-379 SAARLYRPDSAHDIT
+379 SITRLYRPDGAHDIT
-394 GLSASLNG
+394 GLSASPNS
-402 QYIAVET
+402 QYTAVEI
-409 APQQNSSFDN
+409 ASQQNSSFDS
-419 YPVNGRNV
+419 YPVNGRNM
-427 STRTVLIDQNGTV
+427 STRTVLIDRSGTIL
-440 MRTIDGCDVVW
+440 RTIDGHGVVW

>member
-1 MCIKVVQLK
+1 MCIKVQLN
-10 RLRLRRFTLVVAVC
+10 RLRLRRFTLVAAVC
-24 SAIIVILMI
+24 SAIIVILTI
-33 ATANTGI
+33 ATANTGV

-55 DGRIVLHVSV
+55 NGRIVLHVSV

-90 TIVITPNERLRYQ
+90 TIVVTPNERLRYQ
-103 TDYHVRI
+103 TEYRVRVRDI
-110 HNVASQYGRQRSDI
+110 AGQYGRQRSNI

-145 DESKANDQIIAATMQ
+145 DENKANDQIIATTMQ
-160 SEKTEVLFAAP
+160 SNKTEVLFAAP

-183 VVNTYRDSVSQL
+183 VVNTYHDGVSQL
-195 QRVSLSNKRTQAMP
+195 QRVSLSNKRTQAVP

-247 VTNGSSRVV
+247 VANGSLRVIEG
-256 KNVGAVT
+256 VGAVT

-270 GRVIAVVTVK
+270 GRLAAVITAK

-318 AGGFVTYDLERNER
+318 AGGFVAYDLERNER
-332 RAIFSDSSQTNSYV
+332 RAIFSDSTQANSYI

-353 KSTRLMQSMFIA
+353 KNTRLMQSMFIA

-379 SAARLYRPDSAHDIT
+379 SVARLYRPDGAHDIT

-402 QYIAVET
+402 QYIAVEA

-419 YPVNGRNV
+419 YPVDGRNM

>member
-1 MCIKVVQLK
+1 MCIKVQLN
-10 RLRLRRFTLVVAVC
+10 RLRLRRFTLVAAVC
-24 SAIIVILMI
+24 SAIIVILTI
-33 ATANTGI
+33 ATANTGV

-55 DGRIVLHVSV
+55 NGRIVLHVSV

-90 TIVITPNERLRYQ
+90 TIVVTPNERLRYQ
-103 TDYHVRI
+103 TEYRVRVRDI
-110 HNVASQYGRQRSDI
+110 AGQYGRQRSNI

-145 DESKANDQIIAATMQ
+145 DENKANDQIIAATMQ

-183 VVNTYRDSVSQL
+183 VINTYRDGVSQL
-195 QRVSLSNKRTQAMP
+195 QRVSLSNKRTQAVP

-232 GEHSDTKGGQLQLLD
+232 GEYSDTKGGQLQLLD

-256 KNVGAVT
+256 KDVGAVT

-270 GRVIAVVTVK
+270 GRLAVVITVK

-311 MLSFLGS
+311 ILSFLGS
-318 AGGFVTYDLERNER
+318 AGGFVAYDLERNER
-332 RAIFSDSSQTNSYV
+332 RAIFSDSTQANSYI

-353 KSTRLMQSMFIA
+353 KNVRLMQSMSIA
-365 DRKPGSEVT
+365 DRKLGSEVT

-379 SAARLYRPDSAHDIT
+379 SITRLYRPDGAHDIT
-394 GLSASLNG
+394 GLSASPNS
-402 QYIAVET
+402 QYTAVEI
-409 APQQNSSFDN
+409 ASQQNSSFDS
-419 YPVNGRNV
+419 YPVNGRNM
-427 STRTVLIDQNGTV
+427 STRTALIDQNGTIV
-440 MRTIDGCDVVW
+440 RTIDGCDIVW

>member
-10 RLRLRRFTLVVAVC
+10 RLRLRRFTLVAAVC

-33 ATANTGI
+33 ATANTGV

-45 DLNPSELTNA
+45 DLNPAELTNA
-55 DGRIVLHVSV
+55 NGRIVLHVSV

-90 TIVITPNERLRYQ
+90 TIVITPNEQLRYQ

-110 HNVASQYGRQRSDI
+110 HNVASQYGRQRSNI
-124 EYHFSTP
+124 EYHFFTP

-145 DESKANDQIIAATMQ
+145 DENKANDQIIAATMQ

-195 QRVSLSNKRTQAMP
+195 QRVSLSNKRTQAVP

-270 GRVIAVVTVK
+270 GRLAAVVTVK

-353 KSTRLMQSMFIA
+353 KNTRLMQSMFIA

-419 YPVNGRNV
+419 YPVNGHNV

>member
-10 RLRLRRFTLVVAVC
+10 RLRLRRFTLVAAVC

-33 ATANTGI
+33 ATANTGV

-45 DLNPSELTNA
+45 DLNPAELTNA
-55 DGRIVLHVSV
+55 NGRIVLHVSV

-90 TIVITPNERLRYQ
+90 TIVITPNEQLRYQ

-110 HNVASQYGRQRSDI
+110 HNVASQYGRQRSNI
-124 EYHFSTP
+124 EYHFFTP

-145 DESKANDQIIAATMQ
+145 DENKANDQIIAATMQ

-195 QRVSLSNKRTQAMP
+195 QRVSLSNKRTQAVP

-217 KLQSLGDGRRVGYIT
+217 KLQPLGDGRRVGYIT

-270 GRVIAVVTVK
+270 GRLAAVVTVK

-353 KSTRLMQSMFIA
+353 KNTRLMQSMFIA

-419 YPVNGRNV
+419 YPVNGHNV

>member
-1 MCIKVVQLK
+1 MCIKVQLN
-10 RLRLRRFTLVVAVC
+10 RLRLRRFTLVAAVC
-24 SAIIVILMI
+24 SAIIVILTI
-33 ATANTGI
+33 ATANTGV

-55 DGRIVLHVSV
+55 NGRIVLHVSV

-103 TDYHVRI
+103 TEYHVRVRDI
-110 HNVASQYGRQRSDI
+110 AGQYGWQHSNI

-131 AAKLYYLHRQYSGG
+131 PAKLYYLQRQYSGG
-145 DESKANDQIIAATMQ
+145 DESKADDQIIATTMQ
-160 SEKTEVLFAAP
+160 SNKTEVLFAAP

-183 VVNTYRDSVSQL
+183 VINTYRDGVSQL
-195 QRVSLSNKRTQAMP
+195 QRVSLSNKRTQAVP

-247 VTNGSSRVV
+247 VTNGSSRVIE
-256 KNVGAVT
+256 NVGAVT

-270 GRVIAVVTVK
+270 GRVIAAVTVK
-280 GDLLLIDT
+280 GVLLLIDT

-311 MLSFLGS
+311 KLSFLGS
-318 AGGFVTYDLERNER
+318 AGGFMIYDLEKNER
-332 RAIFSDSSQTNSYV
+332 RAVFSDSVHANSYI

-353 KSTRLMQSMFIA
+353 KNTRLMQSMFIA

-379 SAARLYRPDSAHDIT
+379 SVARLYRPDGAHDIT
-394 GLSASLNG
+394 GLSASPNS
-402 QYIAVET
+402 QYTAVEI
-409 APQQNSSFDN
+409 ASQQNSSFDS
-419 YPVNGRNV
+419 YPVNGRNM
-427 STRTVLIDQNGTV
+427 STRTALIDQNGTIV
-440 MRTIDGCDVVW
+440 RTIDGCDIVW

>member
-1 MCIKVVQLK
+1 MCIKVQLN
-10 RLRLRRFTLVVAVC
+10 RLCLRRFTLVAAVC
-24 SAIIVILMI
+24 SAIIVILTI
-33 ATANTGI
+33 ATANAGV

-55 DGRIVLHVSV
+55 DGQIVLHMSV

-103 TDYHVRI
+103 TEYHVRVRDI
-110 HNVASQYGRQRSDI
+110 AGQYGRHHSNI

-131 AAKLYYLHRQYSGG
+131 PAKLYYLQRQYSGG
-145 DESKANDQIIAATMQ
+145 ESKANDQIIATTMQ
-160 SEKTEVLFAAP
+160 SNNTEVIFAAP

-183 VVNTYRDSVSQL
+183 VVNTYRDGVSQL
-195 QRVSLSNKRTQAMP
+195 QRVSLSNKRTQAVP

-232 GEHSDTKGGQLQLLD
+232 VEHSDTKGGQLQLLD
-247 VTNGSSRVV
+247 VTNGSSRVIES
-256 KNVGAVT
+256 VGAVT

-270 GRVIAVVTVK
+270 GRLAVVITVK

-311 MLSFLGS
+311 ILSFLGS
-318 AGGFVTYDLERNER
+318 AGGFIAYDLERNER
-332 RAIFSDSSQTNSYV
+332 RAIFSDSTQANSYI

-353 KSTRLMQSMFIA
+353 KNARLMQSMFIA

-379 SAARLYRPDSAHDIT
+379 SITRLYHPDGAHDIT
-394 GLSASLNG
+394 GLSASPNS
-402 QYIAVET
+402 QYTAVET

-419 YPVNGRNV
+419 YPVNGRNM
-427 STRTVLIDQNGTV
+427 STRTILIDQSGIV
-440 MRTIDGCDVVW
+440 MRTIDGCNVVW